1 MRVTPGV
8 WRRLARFW
16 AGSAQMQRWVAFN
29 LVGVLG
35 ILIQLSTLA
44 VLTGWLGLHY
54 LLATGLAVELVVL
67 HNFVWHERWTWSDRS
82 RKDKEGVWRRLVRFH
97 FANGA
102 LSIAGNIILMRFFA
116 GTLSM
121 NYTVANALSIAVC
134 SILNFFASDRL
145 VFQGS
150 HRESGESG
158 FALHPPRLRPTR
170 RLHPEA
176 QEAGLPELPSWQG
189 VKQLEPHASEKY
201 QRCAA
206 EVARK

>member
-16 AGSAQMQRWVAFN
+16 AGSAQMQRWIAFN

-44 VLTGWLGLHY
+44 ALTGWLGLHY
-54 LLATGLAVELVVL
+54 LFATGLAVEAAVL
-67 HNFVWHERWTWSDRS
+67 HNFVWHESWTWSDRA
-82 RKDKEGVWRRLVRFH
+82 RGDKKGLWRRLVRFH

-102 LSIAGNIILMRFFA
+102 LSIAGNIILMWFFA

-121 NYTVANALSIAVC
+121 NHTVANALSIAVC

-145 VFQGS
+145 VFEGTR
-150 HRESGESG
+150 RESGASG
-158 FALHPPRLRPTR
+158 FVFRPLAPLLGQKGLGVVGGKIEHFLR
-170 RLHPEA
+170 A
-176 QEAGLPELPSWQG
+176 FPELAPRT
-189 VKQLEPHASEKY
+189 
-201 QRCAA
+201 QRP
-206 EVARK
+206 